1 MKKVLCFI
9 LVIITALSLSGCGKG
24 TEEITDAK
32 QAAVYYGVSSYALF
46 TEDAAIIDELASF
59 YNTLKVRKTLKKLDL
74 FTAFCVFVGD
84 KRFWIDEFGVIWLDG
99 ETTCYVKR
107 SGSMDWNRI
116 NEIYLGSKRDLSA
129 ELAGE

>member
-1 MKKVLCFI
+1 M
-9 LVIITALSLSGCGKG
+9 LVIMTVLSLSGCGKDTG
-24 TEEITDAK
+24 ETSDAK
-32 QAAVYYGVSSYALF
+32 QAAIYYGVSSYALF
-46 TEDAAIIDELASF
+46 TEDKAIVDELASF

-107 SGSMDWNRI
+107 SGSMDWDRI
-116 NEIYLGSKRDLSA
+116 NEIYLGSKSDLSA
-129 ELAGE
+129 EPVGE